1 MEVYCLHP
9 SLASSQAAIIAA
21 NPGREKNPMED
32 EDDLPRKVGWE
43 PKNLEPL
50 SIDQL
55 EDYISVLE
63 GEIARVR
70 SDMETKKAKIG
81 AAEAFFKK

>member
-1 MEVYCLHP
+1 MHRQRE
-9 SLASSQAAIIAA
+9 AIVD
-21 NPGREKNPMED
+21 D
-32 EDDLPRKVGWE
+32 EDDLPRKTGWQ
-43 PKNLEPL
+43 PKDLTAL

-70 SDMETKKAKIG
+70 ADITAKRSNLG
-81 AAEAFFKK
+81 AAEAAFKK

>member
-1 MEVYCLHP
+1 
-9 SLASSQAAIIAA
+9 
-21 NPGREKNPMED
+21 MED
-32 EDDLPRKVGWE
+32 EDDLPRKLDWQ

-63 GEIARVR
+63 GEISRVR
-70 SDMETKKAKIG
+70 ADMAAKQSDLG
-81 AAEAFFKK
+81 AAESIFKI

>member
-1 MEVYCLHP
+1 
-9 SLASSQAAIIAA
+9 
-21 NPGREKNPMED
+21 MED
-32 EDDLPRKVGWE
+32 EDDLPKKLDWR
-43 PKNLEPL
+43 PKNLEPM
-50 SIDQL
+50 SIAQL

-70 SDMETKKAKIG
+70 ADIATKQTDLS

>member
-1 MEVYCLHP
+1 
-9 SLASSQAAIIAA
+9 
-21 NPGREKNPMED
+21 MED
-32 EDDLPRKVGWE
+32 EDDLPRKLDWQ

-55 EDYISVLE
+55 EDYVSVLE

-70 SDMETKKAKIG
+70 TDMAAKQTKLQ
-81 AAEAFFKK
+81 AAESIFKK